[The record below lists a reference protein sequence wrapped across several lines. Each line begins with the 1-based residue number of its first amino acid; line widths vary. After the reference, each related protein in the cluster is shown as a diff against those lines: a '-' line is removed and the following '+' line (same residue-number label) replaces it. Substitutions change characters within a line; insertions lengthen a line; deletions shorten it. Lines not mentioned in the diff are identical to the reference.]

1 MRKHKEIELVLETK
15 FKRKSGRLYFL
26 DEDGYLCEGRMGA
39 IVGYENGKPIY
50 AKPKKLLKTNI
61 QREEGYLY
69 FCKEGEEKPLEVWRT
84 KMDRQK
90 N

>member
-1 MRKHKEIELVLETK
+1 MRKHKETELVLETK

-26 DEDGYLCEGRMGA
+26 DKDGYLCEGRMGA

-84 KMDRQK
+84 KMDRK
-90 N
+90 